1 MTAHRRFLYIST
13 FCLMV
18 AVAACAASRK
28 ATPTE
33 IPLLVEP
40 ILSSQICLPAA
51 KNWTA
56 TWISSQDSLRQMMSR
71 VLSHRIGG
79 ISHKVPP
86 IDFSSY
92 GILAVEMGEQRTA
105 GYGFDSK
112 AVSAYMTG
120 TIAVVKLVWHRP
132 DPGSHT
138 AQLMTSPCILLRL
151 PKKSYN
157 TIRVI
162 DKQGLIVTSV
172 ALHKAKAS
180 Q

>member
-1 MTAHRRFLYIST
+1 
-13 FCLMV
+13 MV

-28 ATPTE
+28 TTPTE

-51 KNWTA
+51 KSCTA

-79 ISHKVPP
+79 TPHKVPA

-92 GILAVEMGEQRTA
+92 GVLAVEMGEQRTA
-105 GYGFDSK
+105 GYGFDTK

-120 TIAVVKLVWHRP
+120 TMAVVSLVWHRP
-132 DPGSHT
+132 DPGAHT
-138 AQLMTSPCILLRL
+138 AQMMTSPCILLRL

-157 TIRVI
+157 TIRVM
-162 DKQGLIVTSV
+162 DQQGLIIMTVT
-172 ALHKAKAS
+172 LHKAQAF